1 MFSFR
6 KNRVSSSLEDY
17 LEVIYHLT
25 SKNQIA
31 RAKEISSSLKVA
43 NSSVSGA
50 LQNLSAKGLINYA
63 PYEVITLTTEGEIYA
78 KEIVKCHEILSDF
91 FTNILLIDKKS
102 AEKAACKMEHAVTS
116 DILEQFIKF
125 IEFIKEF
132 PCEEQEF
139 VKAFSDYCKLN
150 QNIK

>member
-1 MFSFR
+1 MFSCR
-6 KNRVSSSLEDY
+6 KNRISSSLEDY
-17 LEVIYHLT
+17 LEVIYHLI
-25 SKNQIA
+25 SKNKIA
-31 RAKEISSSLKVA
+31 RAKEIASNLNVA

-50 LQNLSAKGLINYA
+50 LHNLKEKGLINYA

-78 KEIVKCHEILSDF
+78 KEIVRCHEILSDF

-125 IEFIKEF
+125 IEFIKQS
-132 PCEEQEF
+132 PCEEKEF
-139 VKAFSDYCKLN
+139 VKAFSDYCNLN
-150 QNIK
+150 QNIE